1 MWFVAV
7 LGICFAVGPS
17 KWLSYIIRKW
27 LHNSITLAALSGS
40 FYMNKIFIKEINS
53 LKLKT
58 SISYKIYKAEKIYT
72 MNEVIEIARLG
83 RTRVNKILNRN
94 QEYTLRYERKKGT
107 YL

>member
-7 LGICFAVGPS
+7 LGICFAVGSS
-17 KWLSYIIRKW
+17 KWLSYIILKW

-40 FYMNKIFIKEINS
+40 FYMNKLFIKEINS

-58 SISYKIYKAEKIYT
+58 SISYKAEKIYT
-72 MNEVIEIARLG
+72 MNKVTEIARLG